1 MNKKILLFLVEGL
14 SDKDALEPILSEL
27 VDSTK
32 IHFEVLRCD
41 LTASLDPEVRNLN
54 MKQRITRVIKSFLEN
69 NHGIKKKH
77 IEKIIFLSDSDGCYI
92 DDSYI
97 YFSENDIS
105 FRYEDDGIYTNRP
118 NDAIDRNQRKSR
130 NLNMIHSTAKV
141 YALPIETY
149 YFSCN
154 LDHVLHNKRNLEQY
168 LKEDYAF
175 DFADKYENKEEHFI
189 DFVNDSSLCLANNY
203 ADTWTIIQEDRNSL
217 LRFTNLKIFFDN
229 NFEFLKDE
237 AKERV
242 VQYQGG

>member
-1 MNKKILLFLVEGL
+1 MNKKVLLFLVEGL
-14 SDKDALEPILSEL
+14 SDKDALEPIISEL

-41 LTASLDPEVRNLN
+41 LTASLDTEMRNLN
-54 MKQRITRVIKSFLEN
+54 MKQRITKVIKSFLEN

-97 YFSENDIS
+97 YFSENDTS

-118 NDAIDRNQRKSR
+118 HDAIDRNQRKSR
-130 NLNMIHSTAKV
+130 NLNMIHSASEV
-141 YALPIETY
+141 FALPIETY

-154 LDHVLHNKRNLEQY
+154 LDHVLHDERNLEQH

-175 DFADKYENKEEHFI
+175 DFADKYENKEEEFI
-189 DFVNDSSLCLANNY
+189 DFVNNSSLCLAYDY
-203 ADTWTIIQEDRNSL
+203 ADTWTKIKEDRNSL
-217 LRFTNLKIFFDN
+217 LRFTNLKTFFDN
-229 NFEFLKDE
+229 NLEFLKDE
-237 AKERV
+237 VKEKV
-242 VQYQGG
+242 KQYQGG